1 MEHVENIKHEQT
13 RSDIVDR
20 GDSQCLVV
28 GSYLSRFIQLTRYFG
43 LSGLGLITM
52 PLGVEAFE
60 AKTDVAAHGPRNL
73 NQNKNVLDPT
83 PTVQDSQTTYQYT
96 EQSTRSSARLVLKRL
111 ISGSLWVIV
120 MLTKVRSISILGHRC
135 NLVSIVLRSSCS
147 EPYGSPCSSCHI
159 ARKWVHG

>member
-20 GDSQCLVV
+20 GDSQCLVI

-43 LSGLGLITM
+43 FSGLGLITM

-73 NQNKNVLDPT
+73 NQTKTYST
-83 PTVQDSQTTYQYT
+83 PHQQYKILRSHINTLNRARDLVQD
-96 EQSTRSSARLVLKRL
+96 
-111 ISGSLWVIV
+111 
-120 MLTKVRSISILGHRC
+120 
-135 NLVSIVLRSSCS
+135 
-147 EPYGSPCSSCHI
+147 
-159 ARKWVHG
+159 